1 MYLRCEL
8 NRLLCL
14 TADALNR
21 RKESLVQKV
30 ISLIFLLQNNSKRL
44 KTRMVNSDTQR
55 ATSTMTLEHVR
66 PQETGYFGC
75 KAFFPN
81 KSNGHQEIPFVQHY
95 VYIYSSS
102 IFVDIE
108 TKTHNTAWIH
118 Y

>member
-1 MYLRCEL
+1 MPWIEEKNLLKSYLI
-8 NRLLCL
+8 N
-14 TADALNR
+14 
-21 RKESLVQKV
+21 
-30 ISLIFLLQNNSKRL
+30 IFVTEQQKRL

-75 KAFFPN
+75 KAFYPN

-95 VYIYSSS
+95 VYSIYSSS
-102 IFVDIE
+102 IFVDIK